1 MGSSVVFE
9 AETEKPDAKVKWQ
22 CNGKDIANGDKYTI
36 TADGSKH
43 ALSIRAVAQ
52 EDANIYAV
60 ISGRSKVKFELKVVS
75 KPGGKLLC
83 CSYVF
88 KVAAGSRRIYPR
100 TP

>member
-22 CNGKDIANGDKYTI
+22 SNAKDLVSGDRYAI

-43 ALSIRAVAQ
+43 SLSIQAVTH

-60 ISGRSKVKFELKVVS
+60 ISGGSKVKFELKVVS
-75 KPGGKLLC
+75 KPGGKL
-83 CSYVF
+83 
-88 KVAAGSRRIYPR
+88 
-100 TP
+100 